1 MLDLFLG
8 RVKEDREDAVSS
20 APTMV
25 LCAEGLLGLGRGP
38 GSLVAR
44 WCSGLARVENNDPAN
59 DGLWTKNKEET
70 HRREFESPPGYQA
83 TWSKTSRSSG
93 LYFEKLL
100 WEAFVLDSWTIL
112 RQ

>member
-20 APTMV
+20 APRMV
-25 LCAEGLLGLGRGP
+25 LCAEGLLGLGPGS

-59 DGLWTKNKEET
+59 DGLWTPET
-70 HRREFESPPGYQA
+70 RKKPIDGSSNLPRATTTYLSLANSSHGREHAGRKQNP
-83 TWSKTSRSSG
+83 
-93 LYFEKLL
+93 
-100 WEAFVLDSWTIL
+100 
-112 RQ
+112 

>member
-44 WCSGLARVENNDPAN
+44 WCSGLARVENSDPAN
-59 DGLWTKNKEET
+59 DGLWTPKPGRDPST
-70 HRREFESPPGYQA
+70 GVRISP
-83 TWSKTSRSSG
+83 G
-93 LYFEKLL
+93 LP
-100 WEAFVLDSWTIL
+100 
-112 RQ
+112 